1 MRIAISPRFATRTL
15 STLLSDTGAVFS
27 AFVSPADQ
35 LTVARALSVP
45 VVVVLYAWPFSG
57 HAYWATAIFCV
68 AMTTDFFDG
77 RLARRHGRSSA
88 LGSLLDPIA
97 DKVLVLGTLVML
109 VGLRVV
115 PAWMVA
121 AIVVREVLI
130 TGLRQAAIER
140 GVVLA
145 ARDLGKLKT
154 WAQAVAAALGGF
166 AAADAW
172 SGRGGWWAL
181 LVAGVLTWG

>member
-1 MRIAISPRFATRTL
+1 MA
-15 STLLSDTGAVFS
+15 
-27 AFVSPADQ
+27 PADQ
-35 LTVARALSVP
+35 LTLARAFSVP
-45 VVVVLYAWPFSG
+45 IVVVLYAWDFHG

-68 AMTTDFFDG
+68 AMATDWFDG

-109 VGLRVV
+109 VGLRVA

-121 AIVVREVLI
+121 AIVVREVAI

-154 WAQAVAAALGGF
+154 WAQALAAALGGF
-166 AAADAW
+166 AAAGAW
-172 SGRGGWWAL
+172 GTGVAWWSM
-181 LVAGVLTWG
+181 LVAVVLTWASGLDYARSAPRLFRARATV

>member
-1 MRIAISPRFATRTL
+1 M
-15 STLLSDTGAVFS
+15 
-27 AFVSPADQ
+27 SPADQ

-45 VVVVLYAWPFSG
+45 IVVLLYAWDFHG
-57 HAYWATAIFCV
+57 HAYLATALFCV

-77 RLARRHGRSSA
+77 KLALRHGRTSQ

-97 DKVLVLGTLVML
+97 DKVLVLAALVML
-109 VGLRVV
+109 VGLDVA

-140 GVVLA
+140 GVVIA

-166 AAADAW
+166 AAAGAW
-172 SGRGGWWAL
+172 SSRVAWWGL
-181 LVAGVLTWG
+181 LVAVVLTWVSGLDYARSAPALFRGRRAA